1 MATYA
6 RAKINGDFEVIESHT
21 ETPELANTKP
31 EKVNVEAG
39 IAAEIAAE
47 IRGEVHFRIQENA
60 YLLRAEAAAFREFFE
75 VPEDA
80 KSQEALKRRYE
91 GE

>member
-47 IRGEVHFRIQENA
+47 IRGEVHFRI
-60 YLLRAEAAAFREFFE
+60 
-75 VPEDA
+75 
-80 KSQEALKRRYE
+80 
-91 GE
+91 